1 MLLKFMVDLTIRA
14 HRIFHGA
21 VDDVDKDVG
30 TLNVT

>member
-1 MLLKFMVDLTIRA
+1 MLLKLMVDLTIRA

-30 TLNVT
+30 TLNVA